1 MPNHF
6 STIGVDLQS
15 QEDLFALAKAVAGD
29 CVRLDVPGGYYLC
42 WTSECGAE
50 LWLQVDEANRLVG
63 MNPHFTGE
71 SRVRVGLTARIRRP
85 DGTPLDG
92 AFHAWADPRR
102 DDPEVGSYPFVFDA
116 PDFQCF
122 SELPLPAILEARI
135 AAFAHELAVFRSDEE
150 YMDSLTGELK
160 FVVQSFIPSGLFTP
174 GGERIEPPEAHA
186 MFTGRI
192 LEAEMRTNEL
202 TNKPFQWVF
211 VETYCGVM
219 DVVADPEFIEVEPS
233 PGGILMG
240 SFWLSGRL
248 RI

>member
-6 STIGVDLQS
+6 STIGVELQS
-15 QEDLFALAKAVAGD
+15 QGDLFALAKEVAGD

-50 LWLQVDEANRLVG
+50 LWLQVDDADELIG

-71 SRVRVGLTARIRRP
+71 SRVRVGLSARIRRP
-85 DGTPLDG
+85 EGTPLDG

-116 PDFQCF
+116 PDFACF
-122 SELPLPAILEARI
+122 GMLTIPTILEARI
-135 AAFAHELAVFRSDEE
+135 AAFAHELAIFRSEEE
-150 YMDSLTGELK
+150 YRASLTGDLK
-160 FVVQSFIPSGLFTP
+160 YVVQSFIPSGLFTP
-174 GGERIEPPEAHA
+174 DGERIVPPEAHA
-186 MFTGRI
+186 LFTGRI
-192 LEAEMRTNEL
+192 LEAELRTNEL
-202 TNKPFQWVF
+202 TDRPFQWVL
-211 VETYCGVM
+211 VETYGGAF
-219 DVVADPEFIEVEPS
+219 DVVADPEFLDVEPS

-248 RI
+248 LL